1 MVGEWLLTSFHSS
14 PLFQSTIYIYI
25 MSQESKGKVSI
36 ANIFA
41 LLGIAGIGVVSAI
54 GALLNSSDGVLTW
67 PIIWGVIVMVV
78 LGSLLGIALFA
89 KQEDSHHSLWRTV
102 MWLTILV
109 YPVVALLICGP
120 FLKFFYVASEKEN
133 LQAQANKEIK
143 QVEML
148 FKSYEEQCDSF
159 LNAAKGQLEAFETA
173 AKYDPYYSGTQK
185 LIEFHNDYVTAGAEK
200 WYETVALPSTD
211 ISKLKQKD
219 KWKELRQGV
228 SKWNYFELP
237 SLAIRLNDMQEK
249 TWKELNKKIEKY
261 GKNKQLIP
269 VISGGQGQVYD
280 LEGCAQFDLEAPKS
294 KFADQLKQ
302 KKNVITVWGIL
313 AYVLLNFLVLFNIL
327 VAPSSRTVGPKR
339 NVDTGGSTL

>member
-1 MVGEWLLTSFHSS
+1 
-14 PLFQSTIYIYI
+14 
-25 MSQESKGKVSI
+25 MSQDSKGRVSI

-54 GALLNSSDGVLTW
+54 GSLLNSTDGVFTW
-67 PIIWGVIVMVV
+67 PIIWGIIVMVV

-89 KQEDSHHSLWRTV
+89 KKEDSHHSLWKTV

-148 FKSYEEQCDSF
+148 FKSYEEQRDSF
-159 LNAAKGQLEAFETA
+159 LNAAKGQLEAFEKA
-173 AKYDPYYSGTQK
+173 AKYNPSSGSVK
-185 LIEFHNDYVTAGAEK
+185 LIEFYNDYVTAGAQT
-200 WYETVALPSTD
+200 WYEDTADPLTD
-211 ISKLKQKD
+211 MSKLKQKD
-219 KWKELRQGV
+219 KWKALRKGF

-237 SLAIRLNDMQEK
+237 RLAIQLNDMQEN

-261 GKNKQLIP
+261 GKNQQLIP
-269 VISGGQGQVYD
+269 VIKGGQGQVFEF
-280 LEGCAQFDLEAPKS
+280 EGCAKFDLEVPQS
-294 KFADQLKQ
+294 KFADQLTQNKD
-302 KKNVITVWGIL
+302 VITVWGIL
-313 AYVLLNFLVLFNIL
+313 AYVLLNFLVLFNIF

-339 NVDTGGSTL
+339 NSDTGGTTL